1 MKEALN
7 KLELLFEQG
16 RLSRRAFLR
25 RATALGLAAT
35 LSPVL
40 MPRQT
45 YADTPKRGGRLRMG
59 LNGGATSDTM
69 DPGIQLAM
77 MPQTLVYGTLAN
89 SLVEIDGNGQPVPEL
104 AESWE
109 ASADAKKWIFKL
121 RKGVE
126 FHNGKSMD
134 ADDVIYSLNW
144 HRKEG
149 TKSAAKPL
157 VESIVSMKKED
168 AYTLVFE
175 MAQGN
180 ADFPY
185 TLSDYHLVVGP
196 KDTDLASGVFTGAY
210 VIKDFEPGVRA
221 FCTRNPNYFKSD
233 RAWFD
238 ESKSWASMTSMPAPM
253 PLRPVRST

>member
-1 MKEALN
+1 MKEALK
-7 KLELLFEQG
+7 KLEGLFEQG
-16 RLSRRAFLR
+16 RLSRRAFIKS
-25 RATALGLAAT
+25 AAALGVTAT
-35 LSPVL
+35 LSPAL
-40 MPRQT
+40 MPFRAH
-45 YADTPKRGGRLRMG
+45 ADTPKRGGRLRLG
-59 LNGGATSDTM
+59 LSGGATSDTL

-77 MPQTLVYGTLAN
+77 MPQTLVYGASGN
-89 SLVEIDGNGQPVPEL
+89 SLVEIDADGQPVPEL

-109 ASADAKKWIFKL
+109 STPDAKKWIFKL

-149 TKSAAKPL
+149 TKSAAKTL

-168 AYTLVFE
+168 KYTIAFE
-175 MAQGN
+175 MKSGN

-196 KDTDLASGVFTGAY
+196 KDTDLSKGVFTGA
-210 VIKDFEPGVRA
+210 
-221 FCTRNPNYFKSD
+221 
-233 RAWFD
+233 
-238 ESKSWASMTSMPAPM
+238 
-253 PLRPVRST
+253 